1 MIIIAKKSI
10 KMKRKKTILVVD
22 DHPLFRE
29 GLKSIIGRI
38 TRYEVVGEAGNGREA
53 LKLAQRLGP
62 DLVLVDM
69 SLPDQTGIE
78 LTRKMLSLS
87 SKIRIVIVSMHSKAD
102 YIVKAFQAGAKGY
115 VVKESA
121 SEKLLQA
128 IDNVLKGDYFMD
140 SHVSKEVVRKLV
152 GLQKSEQNITDAAY
166 GALTP
171 REKEVMALVAEGLTT
186 NQISERLFISSKTVE
201 NHRSSIMRKLDLHST
216 IEVARYAVKL
226 GLIDIDLWKE

>member
-1 MIIIAKKSI
+1 MEQKK
-10 KMKRKKTILVVD
+10 RILVVD

-38 TRYEVVGEAGNGREA
+38 TWYEVVGEAGNGREA
-53 LKLAQRLGP
+53 LKMAKNLKP

-78 LTRKMLSLS
+78 LTRKMIRLSP
-87 SKIRIVIVSMHSKAD
+87 KIRIVIVSMHSKAD
-102 YIVKAFQAGAKGY
+102 YIVKAFQAGATGY

-152 GLQKSEQNITDAAY
+152 GIRNNEQKITDDAY

-171 REKEVMALVAEGLTT
+171 REKEVMTLVAEGLTT
-186 NQISERLFISSKTVE
+186 NQIGERLFISPKTVE
-201 NHRSSIMRKLDLHST
+201 NHRSSIMRKLDLRSS